1 MSEYSEYKTTP
12 NIRPGLTNQED
23 QASKEKKLACLI
35 NNATFTNDGEE
46 AGNSGLRETSREEAD
61 SPEREHV
68 KRCAAVACA
77 AVFLLFVAIFVLWI
91 ASFSSAVLLGVTAS
105 VIVTLRDARSDFLLI
120 ITSGIIIGFVVGIH
134 VGSEIYNEWL
144 ESETRI

>member
-1 MSEYSEYKTTP
+1 ME
-12 NIRPGLTNQED
+12 NGLGPFHEPYTGLD
-23 QASKEKKLACLI
+23 DCLNMI
-35 NNATFTNDGEE
+35 
-46 AGNSGLRETSREEAD
+46 
-61 SPEREHV
+61 
-68 KRCAAVACA
+68 
-77 AVFLLFVAIFVLWI
+77 LFVAIFVLWI